1 MLEVVDCKCRF
12 HTSLKTL
19 DMYLFTDIP
28 HLNGDDQNPSLG
40 SLTLLKIPHIGSHG
54 GNDS

>member
-1 MLEVVDCKCRF
+1 MLEVVDSRF

-19 DMYLFTDIP
+19 DMYLFTDNP
-28 HLNGDDQNPSLG
+28 HLTGDDQNPSL
-40 SLTLLKIPHIGSHG
+40 SSPTLLKITHIGSHG